1 MPSSSRDTG
10 TIKFGGGNV
19 PETISRLEIAF
30 FIDKTSNK
38 KQIYIENTPNMVFIF
53 FHAKTG
59 SLPIL
64 QECPTYANLIKAG
77 VWKKLWTCQ
86 LMLWME
92 LFVIFQVRDPVEM
105 YISRYLY
112 ARRPVVI
119 QATLKKSPKAERSA
133 TWNIFL
139 ESPQLLGSEKSGKNA
154 FRALKANGKFDE
166 DLTIEEWKKKDLST
180 CVLSGD
186 PECALAKGSVGKC
199 FEGHVSNFL
208 SPSCRSATSLLPIC
222 VVKNPTAWS
231 LGIRGLSSRQ
241 REMWNSPFLSLVC

>member
-1 MPSSSRDTG
+1 
-10 TIKFGGGNV
+10 
-19 PETISRLEIAF
+19 
-30 FIDKTSNK
+30 
-38 KQIYIENTPNMVFIF
+38 
-53 FHAKTG
+53 
-59 SLPIL
+59 
-64 QECPTYANLIKAG
+64 
-77 VWKKLWTCQ
+77 
-86 LMLWME
+86 MLWME

-222 VVKNPTAWS
+222 VVKNLTAWS
-231 LGIRGLSSRQ
+231 LGIRGLSSRPK
-241 REMWNSPFLSLVC
+241 EMWNNPFL